1 MSTFLCGKADCT
13 WLRET
18 HLKGLE
24 LPEFQSCDLHGNE
37 DCPTKLILF
46 KSIMPLYTA
55 APVAVYI
62 LQDDHTYQAHPD
74 PGSFANPDVHSPKTP
89 TR

>member
-1 MSTFLCGKADCT
+1 MSSTFLCGKADCK

-46 KSIMPLYTA
+46 RSIMPLYTA
-55 APVAVYI
+55 VPARPRK
-62 LQDDHTYQAHPD
+62 PR
-74 PGSFANPDVHSPKTP
+74 SKS
-89 TR
+89 RS